1 MVSNGWVK
9 SLGPS
14 TFSIV
19 ALDRKNGD
27 MGVAVQSKFI
37 AVGSVVP
44 WAKAGVGAVATQA
57 SANVGYGPR
66 ALKMLEEGLA
76 SSEVLER
83 LLLED
88 EQNQG
93 RQVAIVDAKGLVAV
107 HTGSGCM
114 EWAGHVIGDG
124 YSCQGNILAG
134 RDVVESMARAYD
146 RTAGDLIDR
155 LLAALS
161 AGQKAGG
168 DRRGQQSAA
177 LLVVREK
184 GGYEGFT
191 DRYVDLRVDDSTH
204 PIDELKRVFKIYDMT
219 MLSREGPSNLI
230 PVAGNVARNLQRNLK
245 RLGLYKGLINGKY
258 DEPTKKA
265 LQYFV
270 NVNNFENRMRE
281 DGVIWKSI
289 LHYMEDAA
297 EKTKPKPGRLWKK
310 TGLHGRGPSFASKV
324 GKQRKA

>member
-1 MVSNGWVK
+1 MK
-9 SLGPS
+9 SLSPS

-19 ALDRKNGD
+19 AFDSKNGD
-27 MGVAVQSKFI
+27 IGVAVQSKFI
-37 AVGSVVP
+37 AVGPVVP

-57 SANVGYGPR
+57 SVNVGYGPK
-66 ALKMLEEGLA
+66 ALRMLEEGLA
-76 SSEVLER
+76 PSAVLER

-88 EQNQG
+88 EERQV
-93 RQVAIVDAKGLVAV
+93 RQVAIVDAKGTVAV
-107 HTGSGCM
+107 HTGTGCM
-114 EWAGHVIGDG
+114 EWAGHVTGDG
-124 YSCQGNILAG
+124 YSCQGNILVG

-146 RTAGDLIDR
+146 QTAGDLIDR

-161 AGQKAGG
+161 AGQNAGG

-177 LLVVREK
+177 LLVVREN

-191 DRYVDLRVDDSTH
+191 DRYVDLRVDDSPH

-219 MLSREGPSNLI
+219 MLSREDPSNLVPI
-230 PVAGNVARNLQRNLK
+230 AGNVTRNMQRNLK
-245 RLGLYKGLINGKY
+245 RLGFYKGAINGMY

-265 LQYFV
+265 LRNFV

-281 DGVIWKSI
+281 DGIIWKSI

-297 EKTKPKPGRLWKK
+297 DETKPKTGRSPNKK
-310 TGLHGRGPSFASKV
+310 RRLHNRGPSFGSKV
-324 GKQRKA
+324 GRKRKA

>member
-1 MVSNGWVK
+1 M
-9 SLGPS
+9 GPS

-19 ALDRKNGD
+19 AFDRKNGD
-27 MGVAVQSKFI
+27 LGVAVQSKFI

-44 WAKAGVGAVATQA
+44 WARAGVGAVATQA
-57 SANVGYGPR
+57 SVNVGYGPK
-66 ALKMLEEGLA
+66 ALRMLEEGVA
-76 SSEVLER
+76 SSEVLDR

-88 EQNQG
+88 DERQV
-93 RQVAIVDAKGLVAV
+93 RQVAIVDAKGIVAT
-107 HTGSGCM
+107 HTGTGCM
-114 EWAGHVIGDG
+114 EWAGHVTGDG
-124 YSCQGNILAG
+124 YSCQGNILVG

-146 RTAGDLIDR
+146 QTAGDLIDR

-204 PIDELKRVFKIYDMT
+204 PIDELKRVFKVYDMT
-219 MLSREGPSNLI
+219 MLSREDPSNLI
-230 PVAGNVARNLQRNLK
+230 PVAGNVARNLQKNLK
-245 RLGLYKGLINGKY
+245 RLGFYNGSINGKY
-258 DEPTKKA
+258 DEPTKSA
-265 LQYFV
+265 LREFG
-270 NVNNFENRMRE
+270 NINNFENRMHE

-297 EKTKPKPGRLWKK
+297 EKTRPKPGGLSKK
-310 TGLHGRGPSFASKV
+310 RGLNQRGPSFGSKV
-324 GKQRKA
+324 GRQRKA